1 MELLSNSASATVQS
15 KAALDQL
22 VEAIEDAGYD
32 ASVATVAPVGEK
44 RKWTA
49 QYSVGGMTCASCV
62 GNVERAVCGAVEL
75 SAFQVVLLEG
85 RASAAFSAVDE
96 AAARKVAD
104 TVLEAIDD
112 AGYEVQ
118 LSSLDTDAAPAT
130 QARAARVS
138 IQGMFCGHCVSKVQ
152 RYFER
157 KRDEGSVSIDA
168 KELSSL
174 RTDLPELA
182 FTYAPSAHTTLRS
195 ILSDLASLDPA
206 FKVVHVTPPSLASR
220 SAELARREF
229 LDYAV
234 RFAVAL
240 VFAVPTFVVGM
251 LAPALDESAPL
262 RQRLAAP
269 AWGGATVAE
278 VTLFALATP
287 VQFGVGSLFYARS
300 YKSLRSVW
308 RPGRSWSERLLRWG
322 NMEVSLARYPWQSRP
337 HAARRCSSRS
347 APLWRSFPRS
357 PSCFSTSHEA
367 RKSK

>member
-15 KAALDQL
+15 RAALDQL

-32 ASVATVAPVGEK
+32 ASIATLAPVGED

-49 QYSVGGMTCASCV
+49 QYSIGGMTCASCV
-62 GNVERAVCGAVEL
+62 GNVERAVRSAVEL
-75 SAFQVVLLEG
+75 STFEVALLEG
-85 RASAAFSAVDE
+85 RASAAFSSADE

-104 TVLEAIDD
+104 SVLEAIDD

-118 LSSLDTDAAPAT
+118 LSSLDPDVAPAT
-130 QARAARVS
+130 QVRAARVS

-157 KRDEGSVSIDA
+157 KRDDGSISIDA
-168 KELSSL
+168 KELAAL

-182 FTYAPSAHTTLRS
+182 FTYTPSASTTLRS
-195 ILSDLASLDPA
+195 IISDLASLDPA
-206 FKVVHVTPPSLASR
+206 FDVVHVTPPSLASR

-229 LDYAV
+229 LDYAL
-234 RFAVAL
+234 RLTVAL
-240 VFAVPTFVVGM
+240 LFAVPTFVVGM

-278 VTLFALATP
+278 VTLCALATP
-287 VQFGVGSLFYARS
+287 VQFGVGSLFYVRS

-322 NMEVSLARYPWQSRP
+322 NMEVSLA
-337 HAARRCSSRS
+337 
-347 APLWRSFPRS
+347 L
-357 PSCFSTSHEA
+357 EL
-367 RKSK
+367 